1 MAAGAG
7 RAAGV
12 DDSVVFVERGGEM
25 NAQNAWKVAYRTW
38 LEEDY
43 YEWRCDMRDIRR
55 EAALERKL
63 EAAQRA
69 TAAAVLAERE
79 ACAMA
84 ADRWD
89 VPCDP
94 RTEAEAVAHYIAAA
108 IRARNEP
115 TKNESKG
122 KGA

>member
-1 MAAGAG
+1 MAAGVG

-12 DDSVVFVERGGEM
+12 DAGTIFVERGGEM
-25 NAQNAWKVAYRTW
+25 NQAQELWKEAYRAW

-55 EAALERKL
+55 EAALERQL
-63 EAAQRA
+63 AAAQRA

-79 ACAMA
+79 ACAIA

-89 VPCDP
+89 VPCAP

-115 TKNESKG
+115 PKNDEG
-122 KGA
+122 